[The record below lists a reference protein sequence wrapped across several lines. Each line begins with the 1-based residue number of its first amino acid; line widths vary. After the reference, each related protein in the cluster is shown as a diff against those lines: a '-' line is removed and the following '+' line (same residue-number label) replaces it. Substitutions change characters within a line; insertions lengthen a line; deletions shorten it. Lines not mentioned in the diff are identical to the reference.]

1 MHREGKAPLFFN
13 GIRSFKDTLTGRQ
26 GSFSE
31 TKTVVV
37 DNQVNGFHG
46 LHGKALIARMLDLD
60 ALRSIHIILNEIC
73 LGLGRVQYLGG
84 LSVLI
89 SFEDKETATTVL
101 EAVREVLRRFSS
113 VDYWEGQSLG
123 YDRLAWLKIMGI
135 PLQLINNEVIDA
147 VGGVFGKIVHR
158 VKRPD
163 DDGDL
168 SFEYIGVLV
177 GDGKRI
183 CEEVTLVWRER
194 KFKVWVLEESGE
206 WVLEFYQVSIPSE
219 SITEPTPD
227 PMPKHTNECEME
239 DADLNKVG
247 EDEAPSEFLIGN
259 GSLSSELER
268 PPAFFGSNSKDCMV
282 GSQSMCMGNQK
293 GLSVPNMDEHV
304 QVECIGNQEPLHI
317 IINGEREVVGTVLSN
332 GLEAEQGGPPNVE
345 NRPSYIT
352 CRPKR
357 SKKTKKKAQNV
368 IIPDLNQEPEIT
380 NTSDPFNLEE
390 IFRLEEEVR
399 LNFEDEI
406 AGKIRFALILR
417 KKSLVHWNLGPV

>member
-89 SFEDKETATTVL
+89 SFEDKETETTVL
-101 EAVREVLRRFSS
+101 EAVREVLGRFSS

-177 GDGKRI
+177 SDGKQI

-194 KFKVWVLEESGE
+194 KFKVWVSEESGE

-219 SITEPTPD
+219 SMTEPTPN
-227 PMPKHTNECEME
+227 PMSKHTNECEME
-239 DADLNKVG
+239 DADLKKAG
-247 EDEAPSEFLIGN
+247 EDEAPSKFVIGN
-259 GSLSSELER
+259 RSLSSELER
-268 PPAFFGSNSKDCMV
+268 PPAFFW
-282 GSQSMCMGNQK
+282 
-293 GLSVPNMDEHV
+293 E
-304 QVECIGNQEPLHI
+304 
-317 IINGEREVVGTVLSN
+317 
-332 GLEAEQGGPPNVE
+332 
-345 NRPSYIT
+345 
-352 CRPKR
+352 
-357 SKKTKKKAQNV
+357 
-368 IIPDLNQEPEIT
+368 
-380 NTSDPFNLEE
+380 
-390 IFRLEEEVR
+390 
-399 LNFEDEI
+399 
-406 AGKIRFALILR
+406 
-417 KKSLVHWNLGPV
+417 